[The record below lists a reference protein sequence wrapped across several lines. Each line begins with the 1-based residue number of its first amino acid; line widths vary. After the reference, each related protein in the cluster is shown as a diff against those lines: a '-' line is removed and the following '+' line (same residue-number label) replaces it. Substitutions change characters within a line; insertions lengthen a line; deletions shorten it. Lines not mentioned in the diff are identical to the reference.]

1 MLYISILLN
10 NSSYSN
16 KTILCY
22 SMKRADFY
30 SGLAIVVGL
39 VLWFSYVIFSTNKQ
53 ISNELEDK
61 VKVLEYKVD
70 YLQKKQLEKDTVI
83 INFNLKTK

>member
-1 MLYISILLN
+1 
-10 NSSYSN
+10 
-16 KTILCY
+16 
-22 SMKRADFY
+22 MKRTDFY
-30 SGLAIVVGL
+30 SGVAIVVVL